1 MESKWV
7 LRRERKHRLISVFRS
22 LRIPI
27 MTALGIF
34 VAAFFLIP
42 LAFNGISGPSGR
54 ALAADVPPASVAPV
68 PTPLPSPSPAP
79 ENTQTGVVPGTD
91 APSSPSASEP
101 SQAADL
107 EAPYAQLVYGQT
119 DGQVKAIQQRLMNLF
134 YMESDE
140 PTDYFGSG
148 TEAALKRFQRSH
160 YMKETG
166 VADPL
171 TQAVLFSQSAKPY
184 VLEKGYTGEDVRTLQ
199 ARLEELGYYSD
210 KLNGY
215 FGTATQRALTAFQT
229 KNGLATD
236 GRAGIETRET
246 IYSPNA
252 RPAVDPTA
260 KPSPTPTRTP
270 KATPTPSK
278 TPKTTPADTPKN
290 TSTAKPTATPTGGV
304 WGPIGTQA
312 PGNTAA
318 PTQTPAYTQTPVEPG
333 GDVNDFI
340 NVAKDQLGKPYIYS
354 TEGPDSFDCSGLVY
368 YCLRAVGVKV
378 SRYSASGFSQVDSW
392 ATVYGKE
399 NLRPGDLLFY
409 KSDGSSSSYITHVAI
424 WLGGNQLLH
433 ASTSAGKVCITS
445 WSTWSDNNFLFA
457 KRVF

>member
-1 MESKWV
+1 M
-7 LRRERKHRLISVFRS
+7 RG
-22 LRIPI
+22 RIF
-27 MTALGIF
+27 T
-34 VAAFFLIP
+34 
-42 LAFNGISGPSGR
+42 
-54 ALAADVPPASVAPV
+54 
-68 PTPLPSPSPAP
+68 
-79 ENTQTGVVPGTD
+79 
-91 APSSPSASEP
+91 
-101 SQAADL
+101 
-107 EAPYAQLVYGQT
+107 
-119 DGQVKAIQQRLMNLF
+119 
-134 YMESDE
+134 
-140 PTDYFGSG
+140 
-148 TEAALKRFQRSH
+148 
-160 YMKETG
+160 
-166 VADPL
+166 
-171 TQAVLFSQSAKPY
+171 
-184 VLEKGYTGEDVRTLQ
+184 
-199 ARLEELGYYSD
+199 
-210 KLNGY
+210 
-215 FGTATQRALTAFQT
+215 
-229 KNGLATD
+229 
-236 GRAGIETRET
+236 
-246 IYSPNA
+246 
-252 RPAVDPTA
+252 
-260 KPSPTPTRTP
+260 TPTRSP

-290 TSTAKPTATPTGGV
+290 SSTAKPTATPTGGV

>member
-1 MESKWV
+1 MESKWAF
-7 LRRERKHRLISVFRS
+7 RRERKHRLISALRS

-42 LAFNGISGPSGR
+42 LAFNGISGPSSM
-54 ALAADVPPASVAPV
+54 ALAADAPPASAAPASPV
-68 PTPLPSPSPAP
+68 SPIPSPPNASETAQPGVVPETDMPGETSPAP
-79 ENTQTGVVPGTD
+79 ET
-91 APSSPSASEP
+91 
-101 SQAADL
+101 
-107 EAPYAQLVYGQT
+107 GQT
-119 DGQVKAIQQRLMNLF
+119 ADPETDYARLAYGETDRQVQSIQQRLMNLF

-140 PTDYFGSG
+140 PTDYFGAE

-215 FGTATQRALTAFQT
+215 FGTATQRALSVFQT
-229 KNGLATD
+229 KNGLAAD
-236 GRAGIETRET
+236 GCADIETRER

-252 RPAVDPTA
+252 RPAVDPPTPSPA
-260 KPSPTPTRTP
+260 RTPKPSPTPT
-270 KATPTPSK
+270 K
-278 TPKTTPADTPKN
+278 TPKG
-290 TSTAKPTATPTGGV
+290 SPTAAPTNAQEPTAAPTGGA
-304 WGPIGTQA
+304 WGPIGSDA
-312 PGNTAA
+312 PGGAS
-318 PTQTPAYTQTPVEPG
+318 PTDAPAYTQTPIEPG
-333 GDVNDFI
+333 GNVEAFI
-340 NVAKDQLGKPYIYS
+340 AVARDQLGKGYVLG
-354 TEGPDSFDCSGLVY
+354 TEGPDTFDCSGLVV
-368 YCLRAVGVKV
+368 YCLRAVGMKV
-378 SRYSASGFSQVDSW
+378 SRYTASGFSQVNSW

-409 KSDGSSSSYITHVAI
+409 KSDGSSSAYVTHVAI

-433 ASTSAGKVCITS
+433 ASTSAGKVCVAS